1 MFSASSFQNISLM
14 ALALSARRVAAGIM
28 HGEVSV
34 HPIEDPAHWWAGDSH
49 PERGYVLECRGSI
62 VAEIVELGGRAHAD
76 WTVHADP
83 EGAEAF
89 ESGLTAE
96 ADAAHAVALC
106 VRNLE
111 HDGCTIIGAGE
122 NVVGQAAGNDPVAW
136 FEYVVDEDPHE
147 TWRVYFSGDAERRAC
162 MNWARAHDL
171 ED

>member
-1 MFSASSFQNISLM
+1 MFSADSFAHVSLIG
-14 ALALSARRVAAGIM
+14 LAIAARRVAAGIM
-28 HGEVSV
+28 HGDVSV
-34 HPIEDPAHWWAGDSH
+34 TPLEDPDHYFGGGSR
-49 PERGYVLECRGSI
+49 PERGYVLECRGEN
-62 VAEIVELGGRAHAD
+62 VADVLERDGRRWAS
-76 WTVHADP
+76 WNVQYDP

-111 HDGCTIIGAGE
+111 HDGCTVVGAGE
-122 NVVGQAAGNDPVAW
+122 NVVGQAVGEEPAAW
-136 FEYVVDEDPHE
+136 FEYVVDDDPGE

-171 ED
+171 A